1 MANTVDDIASKAA
14 GEATIDGIAA
24 QVSKAY
30 KVLHSEYRGVP
41 IADVKGI
48 LWGYGNQVKDIQLRP
63 HRGYIEPSLVTAA
76 PAK

>member
-48 LWGYGNQVKDIQLRP
+48 PVGLR
-63 HRGYIEPSLVTAA
+63 EPGEGHSVAA
-76 PAK
+76 PTGATSSPAW